1 MRLLLVGALAALAVA
16 LPTGYHRKPSADERS
31 ELHRRAAAP
40 WLNMEKR
47 DACAE
52 LYDDFVRRLRT
63 RPSYE
68 TIEAALESHY
78 AGESDA
84 GFQRCREQARR
95 LVEGKIIKLK
105 LEIEQKEQELKHL
118 KRGDFLSTRGVSRPR
133 RTWWRRRKRRLLRQ
147 RPNTGHGSLTL
158 TLVRGTSRPPSRAV
172 KPINA
177 LRIDRLA

>member
-1 MRLLLVGALAALAVA
+1 MAMRLLLVGALAALAVA
-16 LPTGYHRKPSADERS
+16 LPTGYHRKPSANERS

-52 LYDDFVRRLRT
+52 LYDDFVRKLRT
-63 RPSYE
+63 RPSHE

-118 KRGDFLSTRGVSRPR
+118 KRGDFL
-133 RTWWRRRKRRLLRQ
+133 
-147 RPNTGHGSLTL
+147 NE
-158 TLVRGTSRPPSRAV
+158 RAV
-172 KPINA
+172 DEKMRQLLYIPP
-177 LRIDRLA
+177 RGGESPGGESPPEEDMVSKYYRLN